1 LESTVK
7 HLATHT
13 LVLFKLPHHVI
24 VDTALF
30 SLPAARLAGITPDTP
45 GVQPAGTMR
54 AIGPN
59 ATKLWIAPITSFEIG
74 GEEESQHARLLI
86 GDLKGDDFDMLL
98 GADFF
103 LANRIYIANGERKLY
118 FTYNGGLVFG
128 LGGN

>member
-1 LESTVK
+1 
-7 HLATHT
+7 
-13 LVLFKLPHHVI
+13 
-24 VDTALF
+24 
-30 SLPAARLAGITPDTP
+30 
-45 GVQPAGTMR
+45 MR